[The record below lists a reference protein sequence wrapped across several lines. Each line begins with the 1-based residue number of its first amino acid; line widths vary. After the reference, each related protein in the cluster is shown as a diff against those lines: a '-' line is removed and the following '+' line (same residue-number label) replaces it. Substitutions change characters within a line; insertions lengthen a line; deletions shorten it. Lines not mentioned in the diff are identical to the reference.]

1 MRHISCRA
9 FTRGRAPRAARFP
22 AGRGEEGPA
31 CAQRR
36 AWMGRAA
43 VFRARFRPA
52 RPPQGS
58 FLHGRILSLG
68 SGRVFRFS
76 EGAPGRCALRPLR
89 KGVFFAAFF
98 PPQGRGTSEGKVRA
112 RRLHR
117 PAWFCF
123 VSPGRGLRG
132 PRAEGAGKKAR
143 LARRR
148 SASGRMRGAFF
159 LCRAAAYHCRA
170 GGVPRYASF
179 MRRLPVPRGH
189 EVRGFSRARAERR
202 R

>member
-1 MRHISCRA
+1 
-9 FTRGRAPRAARFP
+9 
-22 AGRGEEGPA
+22 
-31 CAQRR
+31 
-36 AWMGRAA
+36 MGRAA

-132 PRAEGAGKKAR
+132 PRAEGAGEVQAKARGPRAEGAGKKAR
-143 LARRR
+143 
-148 SASGRMRGAFF
+148 
-159 LCRAAAYHCRA
+159 RA
-170 GGVPRYASF
+170 GFRAYAGRVFSVQGG
-179 MRRLPVPRGH
+179 RLSLPCGGSSAICFFH
-189 EVRGFSRARAERR
+189 EAAPGSAWT
-202 R
+202 